1 EVISVS
7 GGFAIA
13 PVVEIQQPKKPDD
26 NEDGGVIADAPKPNA
41 PVSPAGQQA
50 VSPTG
55 EQVVDTAPTPM
66 SERAN
71 RHKAHIETDDGKH
84 IYEGTTGDSSFH
96 YLWNEDNDEVSL
108 FRVKLLKNKDTGV
121 VENHAISIVDPSTGK
136 VIGHLTTGNKNL
148 TDPTLI
154 MSSTGLGSA
163 VQHYAQDPATLTQSE
178 RDANVKDLTQKALAV
193 RIKLQEQ
200 KIAMGEE
207 MGVSKAK
214 REKEQA
220 ELDRLKGL
228 LTPKA
233 PPTKPVEDDGIK
245 TKHIKQPKP
254 VDRVVYPDRDNLLTA
269 IAKLKGLDRD
279 DVIRQMGLDRAD
291 YGKRAAGLLGVFK
304 KDGTGLSL
312 DAMAT
317 TLSGYGYPVNE
328 GGNTPYDNIN
338 GTPTP
343 DALLDALR
351 KALFGEDVGTE
362 EYILNK
368 YAAQREA
375 DQKEAEEMERLFNG
389 KGSSS
394 WDEADALD
402 NVSDAIVNDI
412 TNVIST
418 VAPEKLSETLKEVSN
433 EPIIEIGGQAPNA
446 KTEARSPQNGDAETT
461 GNGKTGQQES
471 QSSTGQ
477 DSGIGL
483 NPSFNLNAQ
492 TNEELAKRDAD
503 NKASEAKRQA
513 EEKSA
518 KDKAQADKEVS
529 DFRLSGSNAPAD
541 IAMAGGQNDM

>member
-1 EVISVS
+1 MLFRS
-7 GGFAIA
+7 
-13 PVVEIQQPKKPDD
+13 
-26 NEDGGVIADAPKPNA
+26 
-41 PVSPAGQQA
+41 
-50 VSPTG
+50 
-55 EQVVDTAPTPM
+55 
-66 SERAN
+66 RAN

-154 MSSTGLGSA
+154 MSFTGLGSA

-245 TKHIKQPKP
+245 TKNIKQPKP
-254 VDRVVYPDRDNLLTA
+254 ADKTVYPHRDDLLTA
-269 IAKLKGLDRD
+269 IAKMKGLNKAQAIYHGIKDS
-279 DVIRQMGLDRAD
+279 LELN
-291 YGKRAAGLLGVFK
+291 KRGRGLLGVFK
-304 KDGTGLSL
+304 EDGRGFDVIARELS
-312 DAMAT
+312 DM
-317 TLSGYGYPVNE
+317 GYPVNE

-433 EPIIEIGGQAPNA
+433 EPIIETSGQTPNA

-513 EEKSA
+513 EEKAA

-541 IAMAGGQNDM
+541 IAMAGGQKDMFADRKSVV

>member
-1 EVISVS
+1 M
-7 GGFAIA
+7 
-13 PVVEIQQPKKPDD
+13 VEIQQPKKPDD

-41 PVSPAGQQA
+41 PVSPTGQ
-50 VSPTG
+50 
-55 EQVVDTAPTPM
+55 QVVDTAPTPM

-121 VENHAISIVDPSTGK
+121 VENHAIGIVDPSTGK

-245 TKHIKQPKP
+245 TKHIKQPKKAN
-254 VDRVVYPDRDNLLTA
+254 RVIDVEKDDLLAA
-269 IAKLKGLDRD
+269 IAKLDGLDLAD
-279 DVIRQMGLDRAD
+279 AESQGVDVEA
-291 YGKRAAGLLGVFK
+291 YKGKRAAGLLGVFK
-304 KDGTGLSL
+304 QDGTGS
-312 DAMAT
+312 DFDTMAEY
-317 TLSGYGYPVNE
+317 LSGYGYPVHE
-328 GGNTPYDNIN
+328 GGNTAWDNVN
-338 GTPTP
+338 GKYSVNALA
-343 DALLDALR
+343 DALIGALNGEV
-351 KALFGEDVGTE
+351 FGTTN
-362 EYILNK
+362 YMQNK
-368 YAAQREA
+368 LQAQMEA

-389 KGSSS
+389 KGSST
-394 WDEADALD
+394 WDEAEALD
-402 NVSDAIVNDI
+402 TISDVTLDEFIKDESAIPENITLQALKEAENEQQINVSNSRQ
-412 TNVIST
+412 T
-418 VAPEKLSETLKEVSN
+418 
-433 EPIIEIGGQAPNA
+433 PNA
-446 KTEARSPQNGDAETT
+446 KTEASSIKNDDEKAI

-477 DSGIGL
+477 DSGKG
-483 NPSFNLNAQ
+483 
-492 TNEELAKRDAD
+492 
-503 NKASEAKRQA
+503 
-513 EEKSA
+513 
-518 KDKAQADKEVS
+518 
-529 DFRLSGSNAPAD
+529 
-541 IAMAGGQNDM
+541 